1 MYSFLHRIIEIRSYM
16 DNSNKEITE
25 KLLIIIIFNIV

>member
-1 MYSFLHRIIEIRSYM
+1 MYFLHGIIEIGSDM

-25 KLLIIIIFNIV
+25 KSLIIIIFNIV

>member
-1 MYSFLHRIIEIRSYM
+1 MIKRHVIFKDTFL